1 MDNSMKKV
9 NRLIILLTILWV
21 FMSCTRSSEQENNK
35 QGAAAGGKATVVWY
49 NFNEG
54 LKLATEK
61 RRPVVMDF
69 YADWC
74 GWCRKMEAE
83 VFNDPEVAAKL
94 RNDYICI
101 RLHTDRNY
109 DETIKYK
116 NHVLTKQEFAAM
128 LGVVGLPTVVFLDR
142 GGGLITKIPGY
153 INKSMFLP
161 LLNYIKDECYLKKIP
176 LQDYMDGKSPCDK
189 K

>member
-1 MDNSMKKV
+1 MKKI
-9 NRLIILLTILWV
+9 NALIIAFTIMWI
-21 FMSCTRSSEQENNK
+21 FISCSRSSEQENAK
-35 QGAAAGGKATVVWY
+35 EVTAAGEKATVVWHA
-49 NFNEG
+49 FNEG
-54 LKLATEK
+54 LKLAKEK

-83 VFNDPEVAAKL
+83 VFTDQEVAVKL
-94 RNDYICI
+94 NNDYICI

-109 DETIKYK
+109 GETLKYK

-142 GGGLITKIPGY
+142 EGGLITKIPGY

-161 LLNYIKDECYLKKIP
+161 LLSYIRDECYLKKIP
-176 LQDYMDGKSPCDK
+176 LQDYMDGKIPCNK